1 MNDVVELSIAKML
14 RHGVPRNEAE
24 IAAPIYLEG
33 ELCGKRTHGFRYL
46 EGCLLQCQ
54 EGATRRQELTI
65 QHETPNSA
73 LVDGGFH
80 FPFFVH
86 YTAMKLAIDMAKA
99 SGLALVGARNGVVSG
114 LLGYYSQMATEEG
127 LIGIAMNSAV
137 LAVVPPGG
145 VTPLLSTN
153 PLTIGIPRLD
163 WPPLIL
169 DMATSA
175 GTYSQIMVAQRDKQ
189 TLPACIAVDLDGKP
203 TTDPFKTVDEAHHT
217 HLLPFGGYKGFGL
230 ALMIELLCN
239 AGLGTP
245 IGKSKLEPYFD
256 PAYSNGLY
264 FVFRPDLFVEHDVF
278 DAHVAQLITDI
289 ESGQRATNIGEIRL
303 PGEESQHRKAAI
315 LKTGIIDIE
324 EPTYEFLQ
332 TPENSFLMGKRCCS
346 PFGRAATQP
355 FVTHRQECS
364 PGQGTDTDGATEQRT
379 TIIGAF
385 LTTRLDHDDRTL

>member
-1 MNDVVELSIAKML
+1 MIELKINDVLELSIAKML
-14 RHGVPRNEAE
+14 RNGVPQHEAE

-33 ELCGKRTHGFRYL
+33 ELWGKRTHGFRYL
-46 EGCLLQCQ
+46 EGCLLQYQ
-54 EGATRRQELTI
+54 EGATRRRELTI
-65 QHETPNSA
+65 KQETANSA

-80 FPFFVH
+80 FPFFIH

-99 SGLALVGARNGVVSG
+99 DSLALVGARNGGVSG

-127 LIGIAMNSAV
+127 LIGIAMNSA
-137 LAVVPPGG
+137 LTAVVPPGG

-153 PLTIGIPRLD
+153 PLTIGIPRTGQ
-163 WPPLIL
+163 PPLIL

-175 GTYSQIMVAQRDKQ
+175 GTYSQVMVAQRDKQ
-189 TLPACIAVDLDGKP
+189 PLPAGIALDLDGKP

-245 IGKSKLEPYFD
+245 IGKSKLASYFD
-256 PAYSNGLY
+256 PAYCNGLY
-264 FVFRPDLFVEHDVF
+264 LVFKPDLFVERNVF
-278 DAHVAQLITDI
+278 DAHVNQLVTDI
-289 ESGQRATNIGEIRL
+289 ESSRKAGNTSEIHL

-332 TPENSFLMGKRCCS
+332 TP
-346 PFGRAATQP
+346 
-355 FVTHRQECS
+355 
-364 PGQGTDTDGATEQRT
+364 
-379 TIIGAF
+379 
-385 LTTRLDHDDRTL
+385 

>member
-1 MNDVVELSIAKML
+1 MIHLKINDVIELSIAKML
-14 RHGVPRNEAE
+14 RHGVPQLEAE

-33 ELCGKRTHGFRYL
+33 ELWGKRTHGFRYL
-46 EGCLLQCQ
+46 EGCLFQYH

-65 QHETPNSA
+65 RHETANSA

-80 FPFFVH
+80 FPFFIH

-99 SGLALVGARNGVVSG
+99 SGVAVVGARNGGVSG
-114 LLGYYSQMATEEG
+114 LLGYYSQMATQEG
-127 LIGIAMNSAV
+127 LIGMAINSAV
-137 LAVVPPGG
+137 SAVVPPGG

-153 PLTIGIPRLD
+153 PITIGIPRLD
-163 WPPLIL
+163 QPPLIL

-189 TLPACIAVDLDGKP
+189 PLPAGIAVDLDGKP
-203 TTDPFKTVDEAHHT
+203 TTDPFKTVDETHHT

-264 FVFRPDLFVEHDVF
+264 FVFRPDLFVDREVF
-278 DAHVAQLITDI
+278 DNLVTQLITDI
-289 ESGQRATNIGEIRL
+289 ESSQKTANVGAFHL

-315 LKTGIIDIE
+315 LRTGIVDIE

-332 TPENSFLMGKRCCS
+332 TP
-346 PFGRAATQP
+346 
-355 FVTHRQECS
+355 
-364 PGQGTDTDGATEQRT
+364 
-379 TIIGAF
+379 
-385 LTTRLDHDDRTL
+385 

>member
-1 MNDVVELSIAKML
+1 MINLKINDVIGLSIAKML
-14 RHGVPRNEAE
+14 RNGVPQLEAE
-24 IAAPIYLEG
+24 ISAPIYLEG
-33 ELCGKRTHGFRYL
+33 ELWGKRTHGFRYL
-46 EGCLLQCQ
+46 EGCLLQYQ

-65 QHETPNSA
+65 RHETANSA

-80 FPFFVH
+80 FPFFIH

-99 SGLALVGARNGVVSG
+99 RGLAVVGARNGGVSG

-127 LIGIAMNSAV
+127 LIGIAINSA
-137 LAVVPPGG
+137 LSAVVPPGG

-153 PLTIGIPRLD
+153 PLTIGIPRSGQ
-163 WPPLIL
+163 PPLIL

-189 TLPACIAVDLDGKP
+189 PLPAGIAVDLDGRP

-245 IGKSKLEPYFD
+245 IGKSKLASYFD
-256 PAYSNGLY
+256 PAYCNGIY
-264 FVFRPDLFVEHDVF
+264 FVFRPDLFVERDVF
-278 DAHVAQLITDI
+278 DAHVTQLIADI
-289 ESGQRATNIGEIRL
+289 ESSKMATNTSEIRL

-315 LKTGIIDIE
+315 LRTGIVDIE

-332 TPENSFLMGKRCCS
+332 AL
-346 PFGRAATQP
+346 
-355 FVTHRQECS
+355 
-364 PGQGTDTDGATEQRT
+364 
-379 TIIGAF
+379 
-385 LTTRLDHDDRTL
+385 

>member
-1 MNDVVELSIAKML
+1 MIHLKINDAIELSIAKML
-14 RHGVPRNEAE
+14 RHGVPQLEAE

-33 ELCGKRTHGFRYL
+33 ELWGKRTHGFRYL
-46 EGCLLQCQ
+46 EGCLFQYQ

-65 QHETPNSA
+65 RHETANSA

-80 FPFFVH
+80 FPFFIH

-99 SGLALVGARNGVVSG
+99 RGLAIVGARNGGASG

-127 LIGIAMNSAV
+127 LIGIAMNSAGS
-137 LAVVPPGG
+137 AVVPPGG

-163 WPPLIL
+163 RPPLIL

-189 TLPACIAVDLDGKP
+189 PLPAGIAVDLDGKP

-230 ALMIELLCN
+230 ALMIEMLCN

-245 IGKSKLEPYFD
+245 IGKSKLASLFD
-256 PAYSNGLY
+256 PAYFNGLY
-264 FVFRPDLFVEHDVF
+264 FVFRPDLFVERDVF
-278 DAHVAQLITDI
+278 DTHVAQLIDDI
-289 ESGQRATNIGEIRL
+289 ESSQKAANVSEIRL

-315 LKTGIIDIE
+315 LRTGIVDIE
-324 EPTYEFLQ
+324 EPTYKFLQ
-332 TPENSFLMGKRCCS
+332 
-346 PFGRAATQP
+346 AQ
-355 FVTHRQECS
+355 
-364 PGQGTDTDGATEQRT
+364 
-379 TIIGAF
+379 
-385 LTTRLDHDDRTL
+385 